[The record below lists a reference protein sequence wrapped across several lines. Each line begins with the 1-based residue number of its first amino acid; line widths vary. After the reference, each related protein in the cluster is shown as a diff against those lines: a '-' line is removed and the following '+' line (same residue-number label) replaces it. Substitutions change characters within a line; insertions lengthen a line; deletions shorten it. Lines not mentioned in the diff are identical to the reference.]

1 MEFETLTVRAEG
13 QVGYLILDRPD
24 RLNAMNA
31 AMLREV
37 AYAAQW
43 FNDQHH
49 VRVVIIHGAGSAFSA
64 GADLKDPPLAT
75 AAPGSGLSW
84 GHRREIGQLGLRM
97 VEAVEAM
104 RAVTIAQVHGRAV
117 GGGVVLMTA
126 CDLRIVADDAI
137 LSIPEVDLGAPLA
150 WGGIPRLVREI
161 GPAMTKE
168 LVMTCREFSA
178 TEAKLVGLVNRVVKS
193 SKLVAEGEHMAT
205 TLSRKPTVPVAITK
219 DHVNAVTRSMAAETA
234 FADGDALLGVIQ
246 DPEAQAAMR
255 DYAERTFQ
263 GGSKEGESS
272 EGKGD

>member
-1 MEFETLTVRAEG
+1 MEFETVTVRAEG

-31 AMLREV
+31 AMLREITH
-37 AYAAQW
+37 AAQW
-43 FNDQHH
+43 FNDQHN
-49 VRVVIIHGAGSAFSA
+49 VRVVILHGAGNAFSA

-97 VEAVEAM
+97 IEAVESM
-104 RAVTIAQVHGRAV
+104 RAVTIAQVHGAAV
-117 GGGVVLMTA
+117 GGALVLMTA
-126 CDLRIVADDAI
+126 CDMRIVADDAT
-137 LSIPEVDLGAPLA
+137 LSVPEVDLGAPLA

-193 SKLVAEGEHMAT
+193 SKLVAEGEHLAT
-205 TLSRKPTVPVAITK
+205 TLSRKPTAPVAITK
-219 DHVNAVTRSMAAETA
+219 DHVNAVTRSIAADTG
-234 FADGDALLGVIQ
+234 FADGDTLLGVIQ

-255 DYAERTFQ
+255 AYSERIAKD
-263 GGSKEGESS
+263 GSGESQS
-272 EGKGD
+272 G

>member
-1 MEFETLTVRAEG
+1 MESMEFETLTVRAEG
-13 QVGYLILDRPD
+13 QVGYLILDRPE

-31 AMLREV
+31 AMLRELSYV
-37 AYAAQW
+37 AQW

-49 VRVVIIHGAGSAFSA
+49 VRVVIIHGAGNAFSA
-64 GADLKDPPLAT
+64 GADLKDPPLAA

-97 VEAVEAM
+97 VEAVEGM
-104 RAVTIAQVHGRAV
+104 RAVTIAQIHGRAV

-126 CDLRIVADDAI
+126 CDLRIVADDAT

-168 LVMTCREFSA
+168 LVMTAREFSA

-234 FADGDALLGVIQ
+234 FADGDALLGVMQ

-255 DYAERTFQ
+255 DYAERTFKDA
-263 GGSKEGESS
+263 SEEGE
-272 EGKGD
+272 GR